1 MQRLEVVEPFVRG
14 GKGSEGNGPSLLVV
28 SLDKS
33 AQTEFSFCYT
43 EIPFRTFL
51 LRVSTINSLFF
62 SLLSCLI
69 LETSLNSSQTFSFIE
84 TDVPGDLS
92 YIFFFFFLG
101 EGEISWDVF
110 KDVSKSSIFRVNP
123 SVERLVL
130 FHFSGLISFIRLFYG
145 FIFRILF
152 PCKL

>member
-92 YIFFFFFLG
+92 YIFFFFLG

>member
-92 YIFFFFFLG
+92 YIFFFFLG

-110 KDVSKSSIFRVNP
+110 KDVSEFD
-123 SVERLVL
+123 
-130 FHFSGLISFIRLFYG
+130 F
-145 FIFRILF
+145 
-152 PCKL
+152 